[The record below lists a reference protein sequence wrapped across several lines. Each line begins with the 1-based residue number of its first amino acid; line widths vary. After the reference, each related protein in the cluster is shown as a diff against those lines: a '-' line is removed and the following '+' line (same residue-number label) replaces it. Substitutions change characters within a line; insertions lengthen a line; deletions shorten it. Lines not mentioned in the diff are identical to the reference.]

1 MRRQLATSMT
11 VVLVLVTVAGG
22 CRKRPPPAPSPAA
35 KKAALHPGP
44 TISCPGHDEL
54 VKALAGA
61 NVMSVDCHAYNESMF
76 WIAAALLRDDHA
88 PDGVRLALVTGSPYA
103 PWAIYDLV
111 PAPTAAIKQLVAGSE
126 EVQIH
131 VRTGRRERRLVRIG
145 VVGRTKKSAP
155 DSQEVLTLLRLGAHA
170 PPEVI
175 WMGAGDEV
183 TTSAG
188 GCVSERAVDFELLFG
203 TRTEMYASNRVIKA
217 AADCPRGM
225 DTQETLPA
233 RAVRLQK
240 GRPVGGTDGGA
251 TR

>member
-1 MRRQLATSMT
+1 MRRQLATSMA
-11 VVLVLVTVAGG
+11 VVLALVMAAAG
-22 CRKRPPPAPSPAA
+22 CKKRPPPTPAS
-35 KKAALHPGP
+35 KQAALHPGP
-44 TISCPGHDEL
+44 TISCPGPDEL
-54 VKALAGA
+54 VKALAGS
-61 NVMSVDCHAYNESMF
+61 NVTSVDCHAYNESMF
-76 WIAAALLRDDHA
+76 WMAAALLRDDHA

-126 EVQIH
+126 QIEIR

-145 VVGRTKKSAP
+145 VVGRTRKSAP
-155 DSQEVLTLLRLGAHA
+155 DSQEVLVLLRLGAHA

-188 GCVSERAVDFELLFG
+188 GCVSERIVDFELLFG
-203 TRTEMYASNRVIKA
+203 TRTEMFASNRVIKA

-225 DTQETLPA
+225 DTQETLSA

-240 GRPVGGTDGGA
+240 GRPVGGIDAGA
-251 TR
+251 AR